1 MSSSAADMLP
11 SAFEGQPDPEC
22 LFLWAL
28 APMGHNSDVNNVS
41 MGFPPQCFNNGD
53 GVGNE
58 TTFLLMDGKNI
69 SKANMTMDS
78 MDYGSH
84 ILKLAKKRSKADDF
98 KTLLNFLNL
107 YITPFIIAIGLIGNI
122 ISFLV
127 FSMTH
132 LKRLSSSIYLAA
144 LSVADTGFL
153 LSLTVVWLSRIDVPI
168 FHSQIWCQLTIY
180 MTHFFSFL
188 SVWFVV
194 SFTAERYIIVYHPLR
209 KDSYCTRRKAKIVIG
224 SLTVVALV
232 LYCWTVVTSG
242 VVTFHTKSFCMPLP
256 QYYDVLSIMTSIDT
270 FLAWVLPSLL
280 IVVLNVRIII
290 KLQSYQRR
298 CAELTKASIT
308 ASLNHNAQ
316 IQKQQNNE
324 TAKQQPNRRKTGR
337 IRTSISTTGSMHIRF
352 SSSHNKENDNN
363 NAVDFH
369 TMEIAY
375 PESCQKVLRN
385 RTQFRTARMLLIL
398 SSVFVLLNLPSHVFR
413 IYTFVESVIG
423 NDGKS
428 SKGKVRW
435 QELFHLVYFLNF
447 AVNFFVY
454 SACGRQFRTGMARLC
469 KRCSRSGSKCK
480 IVLRPGSQE
489 RTKFIGTK
497 NEIKL
502 NGTPTEN
509 LKQIN
514 FV

>member
-1 MSSSAADMLP
+1 MSGSEMLSPVEEEVDPNCLLLLELYPMSHVGDMGNA
-11 SAFEGQPDPEC
+11 SGMGGFASEC
-22 LFLWAL
+22 FTQIANKTNVLFNDSNATK
-28 APMGHNSDVNNVS
+28 ANVS
-41 MGFPPQCFNNGD
+41 FD
-53 GVGNE
+53 
-58 TTFLLMDGKNI
+58 MDF
-69 SKANMTMDS
+69 
-78 MDYGSH
+78 GSH

-98 KTLLNFLNL
+98 KLILNFLNL
-107 YITPFIIAIGLIGNI
+107 YVTPFIIAIGLTGNI

-144 LSVADTGFL
+144 LSVADSGFL
-153 LSLTVVWLSRIDVPI
+153 LSLTVVWLARVDVPI

-180 MTHFFSFL
+180 STHVFGFL

-194 SFTAERYIIVYHPLR
+194 SFTAERYIIVHHPLR
-209 KDSYCTRRKAKIVIG
+209 KDAYCTKKKAKIVIG
-224 SLTVVALV
+224 TLTVIAMV

-242 VVTFHTKSFCMPLP
+242 VVSVHATKSVCMPLLEH
-256 QYYDVLSIMTSIDT
+256 YDILTIMSSVDT
-270 FLAWVLPSLL
+270 FVAWVLPSVI

-290 KLQSYQRR
+290 KLHYYQRR

-308 ASLNHNAQ
+308 AALTQHAQ
-316 IQKQQNNE
+316 QE
-324 TAKQQPNRRKTGR
+324 TAKPSRRKTGR

-352 SSSHNKENDNN
+352 SSSHNKENENN
-363 NAVDFH
+363 NVDFH

-375 PESCQKVLRN
+375 PETCQKMLRN

-398 SSVFVLLNLPSHVFR
+398 SSVFVLLNLPCHVFK
-413 IYTFVESVIG
+413 IYTFVESVIAD
-423 NDGKS
+423 DGKS
-428 SKGKVRW
+428 TKGKVRW

-454 SACGRQFRTGMARLC
+454 SACGRQFRTGMTRLC
-469 KRCSRSGSKCK
+469 KRCSRSSSKCK
-480 IVLRPGSQE
+480 LVRRPGSQE

-497 NEIKL
+497 CEIRV
-502 NGTPTEN
+502 NGAPSDN